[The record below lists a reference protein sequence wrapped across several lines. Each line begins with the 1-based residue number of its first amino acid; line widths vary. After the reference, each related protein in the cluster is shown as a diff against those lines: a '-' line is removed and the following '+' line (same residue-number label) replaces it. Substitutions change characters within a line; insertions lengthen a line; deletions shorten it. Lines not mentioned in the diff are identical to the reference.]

1 MLDPLKSLVLQG
13 AQSLACRGLI
23 SGSVFLSQGEG
34 LANALQFIQIFPT
47 VPSPAAYDRALSWL
61 TRGGAR
67 IEEANPPVHLR
78 ALHGSPSSPNPW
90 GPEAYKTLILDLEAA
105 GAGVR
110 VRVLVLPLPTLAAG
124 LAEHQA
130 EAQREWGR
138 LLDGLWTTIGVP
150 SPGLPQSMVR
160 DRMAAQGIIKVG
172 AGVAVFF
179 IGLVTLVLQ
188 LPILWFGGLIFGGL
202 LIYAGFKEMRHA
214 RQVLASIPPLFS
226 RPSAPDFAS
235 PAQGIRCA
243 ACGLTNPA
251 DARFCGGC
259 GRPLGAQGS

>member
-1 MLDPLKSLVLQG
+1 M
-13 AQSLACRGLI
+13 
-23 SGSVFLSQGEG
+23 
-34 LANALQFIQIFPT
+34 ANALQFIQIFPT

-78 ALHGSPSSPNPW
+78 AFHGSPSSPNAW
-90 GPEAYKTLILDLEAA
+90 GPDAPKTLMLDLEAA

-110 VRVLVLPLPTLAAG
+110 VRVVVLPPPALATG

-130 EAQREWGR
+130 EAQREWGH

-160 DRMAAQGIIKVG
+160 DRMGAQGMIKVV

-179 IGLVTLVLQ
+179 IGFVTLVLQ
-188 LPILWFGGLIFGGL
+188 LPILWFGGLILGGL
-202 LIYAGFKEMRHA
+202 LIYAGFMEMRRA
-214 RQVLASIPPLFS
+214 RQVLAPMPPLFS
-226 RPSAPDFAS
+226 LPPAWDYAS
-235 PAQGIRCA
+235 PARGIRCA

-259 GRPLGAQGS
+259 GRPLKPQGS